1 MTNEFQVVYKNVEH
15 CTPNLNISAKRER
28 LANEIAPIN
37 AESSRN
43 YNDNARFAAENGIDM
58 DLETW
63 SMTIAG
69 ADGAVWFKLTLD
81 KVKCV
86 EKVIK
91 FDHRYG
97 TPYTTWTCTDTD
109 CSSCA
114 GRDCSQTLTVYTE
127 DTSSDNL
134 PSISG
139 CKYGDRVK
147 LANRDSNDGINIP
160 DIAVITIRKRGYLL
174 RTN

>member
-1 MTNEFQVVYKNVEH
+1 MYKNVEH
-15 CTPNLNISAKRER
+15 RTPNINISAKRER

-37 AESSRN
+37 AESS
-43 YNDNARFAAENGIDM
+43 YNKARYSAENGIDM

-63 SMTIAG
+63 SMTKPD
-69 ADGAVWFKLTLD
+69 ADGAIWFKLTLG

-86 EKVIK
+86 AKVIK
-91 FDHRYG
+91 FDHRDG

-109 CSSCA
+109 CSSCE
-114 GRDCSQTLTVYTE
+114 GRGGCNLILTVYTE

-139 CKYGDRVK
+139 CKHGDRVK

-160 DIAVITIRKRGYLL
+160 DIAVIRKRGYLL